1 MPGNNG
7 KSDNLAGAVSEVS
20 DRVSNL
26 IREEIELAKV
36 EVGRKATSLLKG
48 TIAIV
53 AGAVFGVFAIVI
65 GLEAAAWGLDAI
77 LVQGAGDIWLGF
89 LIVFGVLA
97 ILAVLAFATA
107 TRLLKRGAPPTP
119 TMAIDEAKRIRETV
133 AAKSEAESR
142 LVSETAV
149 SQSQGE
155 R

>member
-1 MPGNNG
+1 LPANNG
-7 KSDNLAGAVSEVS
+7 KSDNLATAVSEVS

-26 IREEIELAKV
+26 IREEIELAKA

-48 TIAIV
+48 TIAVV

-65 GLEAAAWGLDAI
+65 GLEAAAWALNAL
-77 LVQGAGDIWLGF
+77 LVPGAGDIWEGF

-133 AAKSEAESR
+133 SAKSEVE
-142 LVSETAV
+142 V
-149 SQSQGE
+149 
-155 R
+155 